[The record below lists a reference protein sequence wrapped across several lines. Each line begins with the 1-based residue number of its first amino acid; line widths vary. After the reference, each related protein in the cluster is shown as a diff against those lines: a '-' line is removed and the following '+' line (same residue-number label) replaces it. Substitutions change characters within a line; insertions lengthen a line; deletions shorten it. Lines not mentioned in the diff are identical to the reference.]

1 MLEEK
6 KIPIETGCHPNHD
19 SDFDEFSDGVFPPI
33 FQLPDK
39 LMDIFEHFQVVILI
53 TIVILTSFLMGFLP
67 HLMIRLTAKI
77 VDQQKIQEVL
87 VIML

>member
-6 KIPIETGCHPNHD
+6 NPIEISGSHPNHD
-19 SDFDEFSDGVFPPI
+19 SDFDEFSDGIFPPI

-77 VDQQKIQEVL
+77 VDQQKIPEVL

>member
-1 MLEEK
+1 
-6 KIPIETGCHPNHD
+6 
-19 SDFDEFSDGVFPPI
+19 
-33 FQLPDK
+33 
-39 LMDIFEHFQVVILI
+39 MDIFEHFQVVILI

-67 HLMIRLTAKI
+67 LPMIRLTAKI